1 MLSSTTCIFLL
12 ATAVSLIHA
21 DVQGHVLALTMTVH
35 LFRVVEQFI
44 CILVTTALLLYQEG
58 LLELASGTDFF
69 FLFFCCSLILSYII
83 SVRA

>member
-1 MLSSTTCIFLL
+1 MFSSTCTFLL

-21 DVQGHVLALTMTVH
+21 DVQGHVLALTMTGD

-58 LLELASGTDFF
+58 LLELASGTDFC
-69 FLFFCCSLILSYII
+69 FLFFSAVHLY
-83 SVRA
+83 